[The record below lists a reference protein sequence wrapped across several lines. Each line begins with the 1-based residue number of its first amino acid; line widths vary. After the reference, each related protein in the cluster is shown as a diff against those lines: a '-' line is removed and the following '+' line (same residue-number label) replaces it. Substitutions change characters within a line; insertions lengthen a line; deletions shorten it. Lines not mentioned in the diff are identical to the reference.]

1 MIKVFTWVEDLC
13 HVAIGLIPGLGV
25 VREWRQLPPENDL
38 YPVVLMPI
46 EGQRAGVE
54 YWAKPRVMD
63 LMRDLAGYA
72 IGDVVRTAI
81 LVALLCWKW

>member
-1 MIKVFTWVEDLC
+1 MKVPAAIEDAG
-13 HVAIGLIPGLGV
+13 HVLIGLIPGWGI

-38 YPVVLMPI
+38 YPAVWVSR
-46 EGQRAGVE
+46 ERKRAGGE

-72 IGDVVRTAI
+72 VGDAIRTAI
-81 LVALLCWKW
+81 LVGLLIWRW